1 MEKIHSVIITHQQM
15 YSKIDQELPYLFMIF
30 KVILVLIN
38 SSLLNQSELIIL
50 ELSHS
55 LLEHIGNIPHGLNYH
70 LVSLLKIKI
79 IFKLVIIKLIQ
90 DHQLD
95 VILEKTLM
103 FYYHSELILEEKILN
118 LLLIFMVLKSHL
130 NQSQEVSHLS
140 KFNSLIIKLMVLVL
154 P

>member
-1 MEKIHSVIITHQQM
+1 
-15 YSKIDQELPYLFMIF
+15 MIF

-79 IFKLVIIKLIQ
+79 ILKLVIIKLIQ
-90 DHQLD
+90 DH
-95 VILEKTLM
+95 
-103 FYYHSELILEEKILN
+103 
-118 LLLIFMVLKSHL
+118 
-130 NQSQEVSHLS
+130 
-140 KFNSLIIKLMVLVL
+140 
-154 P
+154 